1 MNIPNLLSIVRLLMV
16 PVIVWAISVDL
27 MVLAFWLFVL
37 ASISD
42 VADGVIAK
50 KFNQITELGKF
61 LDPLA
66 DKAMLVSIFVTVSIV
81 GLLDSWLVI
90 TVVARDILIVTAVV
104 LSWLIN
110 QPLTMRPLFI
120 SKVNTCFQIGLVGVI
135 LGEASFEIM
144 MPGEIYLVVL
154 TGLMTIISAAAYL
167 ISWLRHLAS
176 SEKS

>member
-1 MNIPNLLSIVRLLMV
+1 MNIPNLLSILRLLMV

-42 VADGVIAK
+42 FADGVIAK
-50 KFNQITELGKF
+50 KFDQITELGKF

-66 DKAMLVSIFVTVSIV
+66 DKAMLVSIFVTLSIV

-90 TVVARDILIVTAVV
+90 TVVTRDLLIVTAVV

-110 QPLTMRPLFI
+110 QPLAMRPLFI
-120 SKVNTCFQIGLVGVI
+120 SKVNTCFQIVLAGVI
-135 LGEASFEIM
+135 LGEAAFEIV
-144 MPGEIYLVVL
+144 MPGEIYLVAL

-167 ISWLRHLAS
+167 ISWLQYLGS
-176 SEKS
+176 GEKV